1 MMKTEDVMKT
11 AHKPRAPRVPR
22 SEKGFS
28 LIEMMVA
35 MMITMI
41 VMASVFT
48 LLQKGQTT
56 FQREPEVA
64 EMNQNARY
72 GLDMIVRDLTD
83 AGLGANLPVLFAVVP
98 IDGGGDTPDEVT
110 IMYADTDVP
119 TVKPA
124 TPNPNLKNAATVPVL
139 PSTLDPECIDPCD
152 PTSAYADGDVLFA
165 IEYPGDCNGD
175 GELAIVPFELT
186 QDPNCTGG
194 PTCPNMRL
202 NHNSG
207 NSEAGFNRPGGFNG
221 ELDADCTIFGVFS
234 MIQYRINP
242 LPPTEN
248 PALERRDLRDGIE
261 WFPVAANIENL
272 QVQYAIGD
280 SDVFIDDPAMP
291 DEADPDT
298 WITQV
303 RVTLSGTSEST
314 DLQGARAG
322 DFADGNRL
330 RQSFTTTIVMR
341 NITAKAGLADNTYY
355 N

>member
-1 MMKTEDVMKT
+1 MKT
-11 AHKPRAPRVPR
+11 APKPRAARAPR
-22 SEKGFS
+22 SKKGFS

-72 GLDMIVRDLTD
+72 GLDMIIRDLTD
-83 AGLGANLPVLFAVVP
+83 AGLGENLPVLFAVVP

-110 IMYADTDVP
+110 IMYADTDFP
-119 TVKPA
+119 TVFPGA
-124 TPNPNLKNAATVPVL
+124 PYGPLKNAATVKTDPA
-139 PSTLDPECIDPCD
+139 TLYPEVDD
-152 PTSAYADGDVLFA
+152 SDDYTSSYADGDVLMA

-175 GELAIVPFELT
+175 GELAIIPFELT
-186 QDPNCTGG
+186 QDPGCTGG
-194 PTCPNMRL
+194 PTCPTMTL

-207 NSEAGFNRPGGFNG
+207 QDEANFNRPGGFND
-221 ELDADCTIFGVFS
+221 ELNGDCAIFGVFS

-242 LPPTEN
+242 LPPADN
-248 PALERRDLRDGIE
+248 PALERRDLRDGST
-261 WFPVAANIENL
+261 WYPVASNIENL

-280 SDVFIDDPAMP
+280 SDVFVDDPGMP
-291 DEADPDT
+291 DIADPDT

>member
-1 MMKTEDVMKT
+1 MKT
-11 AHKPRAPRVPR
+11 APKPRAPGAQ
-22 SEKGFS
+22 KGFS
-28 LIEMMVA
+28 LIEVMVA

-41 VMASVFT
+41 VMAAVFT

-72 GLDMIVRDLTD
+72 GLGMVVRDLTD
-83 AGLGANLPVLFAVVP
+83 AGLGQNLPVLFAVVP
-98 IDGGGDTPDEVT
+98 LDGGGNPPNPDGVT
-110 IMYADTDVP
+110 IMYSDPEFP
-119 TVKPA
+119 TVFPG
-124 TPNPNLKNAATVPVL
+124 PPYGPLSNAATAKTDPA
-139 PSTLDPECIDPCD
+139 TLEPPIDDPDD
-152 PTSAYADGDVLFA
+152 YTSSYADGDVLMA

-175 GELAIVPFELT
+175 GELAIIPFELT
-186 QDPNCTGG
+186 QDPGCTGG
-194 PTCPNMRL
+194 SSCPTMTL

-207 NSEAGFNRPGGFNG
+207 NDEANFNRPQGFNNQLTG
-221 ELDADCTIFGVFS
+221 DCAIFGVFS

-242 LPPTEN
+242 LPPADN
-248 PALERRDLRDGIE
+248 PALERRDLRDGSD

-272 QVQYAIGD
+272 QVQYALGD
-280 SDVFIDDPAMP
+280 SDVFVDDPAMP
-291 DEADPDT
+291 ILADPDT

-303 RVTLSGTSEST
+303 RVTLNGTSEST
-314 DLQGARAG
+314 NLQGASEG

-330 RQSFTTTIVMR
+330 RNSFTTTIVLR